1 MKGKKKTE
9 TQLMH
14 AQIKRMKKR
23 IRDGEVLEQKHKHPL
38 SILSAVVKILE
49 NEPIESLRTK
59 RRLQE
64 LRTSKLAQ
72 GTGLTANE
80 ILYRL
85 ESEFHYSPLAD
96 KDAFI
101 SDLHRFVAE
110 GYIKGF
116 PATAFPQ
123 QKTVYYI

>member
-1 MKGKKKTE
+1 MRGKKKTE

-49 NEPIESLRTK
+49 TEPVEALRTK

-64 LRTSKLAQ
+64 LRTGKLAQ
-72 GTGLTANE
+72 GTGLTADE

-85 ESEFHYSPLAD
+85 
-96 KDAFI
+96 
-101 SDLHRFVAE
+101 
-110 GYIKGF
+110 
-116 PATAFPQ
+116 
-123 QKTVYYI
+123 